1 MNSTFLT
8 KPLFP
13 QEREDVT
20 ALSAIFAPT
29 CPSPAGGSLTH
40 SQALALSK
48 RARDVTAPT
57 RCSEPLRSKD
67 GGASKPSPGCAGWD
81 RLDTTGDT
89 SSVSCS
95 SASTALDVVQRELKY
110 LGLWKFAG
118 AVMYV
123 LKEVLGLSEEKMI
136 APMDEKRGKLLLA
149 EILDGGNFGRHF
161 TKYAGF
167 THQSMGK
174 KYFLKIWRNMHFVRF
189 YPAEALSEPIFRT
202 WHFFW
207 RVKNKK

>member
-1 MNSTFLT
+1 MPSLRGEGGNRPT
-8 KPLFP
+8 
-13 QEREDVT
+13 RCC
-20 ALSAIFAPT
+20 ICPT

-40 SQALALSK
+40 SQALALYK
-48 RARDVTAPT
+48 RARDVTAPS

-67 GGASKPSPGCAGWD
+67 GGASKPSPDCAGWD
-81 RLDTTGDT
+81 RRGVSGDT
-89 SSVSCS
+89 SSAFTTDS
-95 SASTALDVVQRELKY
+95 SASTALVVVQRELKY

-123 LKEVLGLSEEKMI
+123 LKEVLGLAEDKMI
-136 APMDEKRGKLLLA
+136 VPMDEKRGRLLLA

-174 KYFLKIWRNMHFVRF
+174 KYFLKIWRNMHFVRY

>member
-1 MNSTFLT
+1 MPKRCFC
-8 KPLFP
+8 
-13 QEREDVT
+13 
-20 ALSAIFAPT
+20 PT

-89 SSVSCS
+89 SSASGSSTAVTS
-95 SASTALDVVQRELKY
+95 SASTALDVVQRELIY

-123 LKEVLGLSEEKMI
+123 LKEVLGLSEDKMI
-136 APMDEKRGKLLLA
+136 VPMDEKRGRLLLA